1 MLNKYAR
8 HLATRLFTPVAAG
21 LLRLGVSPDTVT
33 TVGTIGVCVAALVFF
48 PRDQLFIGVV
58 VIALFALSDAVD
70 GIMARRQGRSA
81 KWGAYLDSTL
91 DRFADAAVFSG
102 LILRYTLPDGDRLT
116 AALSLLCLVLGF
128 GVSYARARAE
138 GLGMTASGGI
148 AERADRLVAILIAAG
163 AVGLGAP
170 LIWLTGTLA
179 VLAVASALTIAAR
192 MRTVYRQSRTQGQT
206 AR

>member
-8 HLATRLFTPVAAG
+8 ALVTRLFTPLAGG
-21 LLRLGVSPDTVT
+21 LLRLGISPDTVT
-33 TVGTIGVCVAALVFF
+33 TVGTVGVCLAALFFF
-48 PRDQLFIGVV
+48 PRDQLFIGVI
-58 VIALFALSDAVD
+58 VIAFFALSDAVD

-116 AALSLLCLVLGF
+116 AVLSLLCLVLGF

-148 AERADRLVAILIAAG
+148 AERADRMVAILIAAG
-163 AVGLGAP
+163 VVGLGAP
-170 LIWLTGTLA
+170 LVWLTGTLA
-179 VLAVASALTIAAR
+179 VLAVASAFTIAGR
-192 MRTVYRQSRTQGQT
+192 MYAVYRQSRALGE
-206 AR
+206 ASR